1 MAKQAKAGD
10 CSVPQLKSG
19 FWRSCRHRSCRTAQP
34 PAAEMLPCTRQL
46 QVCARDA
53 WDAMVLMRLRASLK
67 WHLQTQ
73 NMHLTQPGFS
83 WGHPS
88 SPCRPEP
95 WDLQLYPERLPE
107 NISCL
112 SDWAVLDERRALFLT
127 HRVSGLEGGHKL
139 HFLALFGTDSGSSL
153 SSDHDGLLY
162 FNAAINN
169 WLEADFKMF
178 EQPILVHFTINGEKS
193 IPPSQT
199 KTQNADHILNSS

>member
-1 MAKQAKAGD
+1 M
-10 CSVPQLKSG
+10 
-19 FWRSCRHRSCRTAQP
+19 
-34 PAAEMLPCTRQL
+34 
-46 QVCARDA
+46 
-53 WDAMVLMRLRASLK
+53 
-67 WHLQTQ
+67 
-73 NMHLTQPGFS
+73 
-83 WGHPS
+83 
-88 SPCRPEP
+88 
-95 WDLQLYPERLPE
+95 
-107 NISCL
+107 
-112 SDWAVLDERRALFLT
+112 LDERRALFLT